1 MKYLATLII
10 LLFLI
15 SSNEILQAQWV
26 QTNGLNEGQV
36 NCLAVSGSNI
46 FAGSDNGIYLSTN
59 DGLNWTLIL
68 PTDSWVYVLIVN
80 GTNIFAGTL
89 GGGVYL
95 STNNG
100 TNWTQKGM
108 AGNDVFSLIVSGS
121 NIFAGTLWG
130 GVYLSTNNGTNW
142 TQVNNGLT
150 SSYVNYVASLAV
162 SGTNIFAGTDCGIF
176 LSTNNGTNWTQV
188 GLAYTYVSSLTVNG
202 TNIFAGTVNGVFC
215 STNNGTNWTQ
225 VDNGLTNNF
234 VKALAI
240 SGTNIFAGTSANMTL
255 GGSVFLSTNN
265 GTNWTQVNNGLPSNT
280 GVSSF
285 AVNGTNIFT
294 GISSG
299 GVWRRPLSEF
309 TDVAKEINDLPQE
322 FTLSQNYPNPFNP
335 STVIK
340 YAIPF
345 ESNINIR
352 FYNSLGQCVREVDS
366 GTRQAGY
373 YEVNFSASGLASGV
387 YFYSIK
393 AISVD
398 GKNNFSAVKKMIIIK

>member
-68 PTDSWVYVLIVN
+68 PTDSWVYALIVN

-130 GVYLSTNNGTNW
+130 GVY
-142 TQVNNGLT
+142 
-150 SSYVNYVASLAV
+150 
-162 SGTNIFAGTDCGIF
+162 
-176 LSTNNGTNWTQV
+176 
-188 GLAYTYVSSLTVNG
+188 
-202 TNIFAGTVNGVFC
+202 
-215 STNNGTNWTQ
+215 
-225 VDNGLTNNF
+225 
-234 VKALAI
+234 
-240 SGTNIFAGTSANMTL
+240 
-255 GGSVFLSTNN
+255 LSTNN